1 MDDIWDAV
9 NDYGDRMD
17 IGPIG
22 LYHQEI
28 TNATKRNAGL
38 MDFLRISSLG
48 IPKSIGKSSV
58 SRSNGHFRSFLCV

>member
-1 MDDIWDAV
+1 MISDIYIYMDDIWDAV

-22 LYHQEI
+22 SYHQEI

-38 MDFLRISSLG
+38 MDFFEDI
-48 IPKSIGKSSV
+48 ITWYP
-58 SRSNGHFRSFLCV
+58 